1 MPVKSGLDID
11 RWIPKTRCARISVLN
26 LKRGRV
32 RETRFCASLS
42 LRALVS
48 FGPGGHPNPSLPPPP
63 ASVRYMTCVGAEGR
77 GKGGGQ
83 FEGSGNRSE

>member
-48 FGPGGHPNPSLPPPP
+48 FGPGGHPNPSLTPPPGI
-63 ASVRYMTCVGAEGR
+63 RKIHELCGGGGE
-77 GKGGGQ
+77 GKGGGAV
-83 FEGSGNRSE
+83 